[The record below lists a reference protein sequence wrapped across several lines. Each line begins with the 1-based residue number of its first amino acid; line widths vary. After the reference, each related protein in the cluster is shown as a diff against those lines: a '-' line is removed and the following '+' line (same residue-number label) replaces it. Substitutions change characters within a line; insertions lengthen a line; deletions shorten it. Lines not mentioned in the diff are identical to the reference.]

1 MALRDILLNSFKN
14 LLIEGPAKKKTL
26 DELAAEL
33 ERNGAALSTRF
44 GGIAN
49 SANNRKQLRHI
60 TGIERWGISRLRV
73 LAGQSYK
80 PDEYDGYQ
88 PAESIDWNDLREAF
102 TTTRSETVSL
112 ARQLAR
118 NGIQPNATV
127 PHNMFGPLS
136 LRGWLSYLNN
146 HAERESKLIR

>member
-1 MALRDILLNSFKN
+1 MALRDILLNLFKN

-26 DELAAEL
+26 DDLAAEL
-33 ERNGAALSTRF
+33 EMNGAALVTRF
-44 GGIAN
+44 GGVAN

-60 TGIERWGISRLRV
+60 TGIERWGQNRLRV
-73 LAGQSYK
+73 LTGQSYK
-80 PDEYDGYQ
+80 QDEYDGYQ

-102 TTTRSETVSL
+102 THTRSETVSL

-118 NGIQPNATV
+118 NGVEPDATV
-127 PHNMFGPLS
+127 PHNAFGPMS
-136 LRGWLSYLNN
+136 LRGWLTYLNN